1 MATSNEIYLQLGDII
16 QISAP
21 TNPELNEQIFVI
33 DFINDK
39 KINIKQPENST
50 TITLNINEDGTLAD
64 ESIDNI
70 DILSRPES
78 RGYARQNG
86 LLPNTWIDIHFAG
99 DIPITGQ
106 ITNLEEDMIE
116 VEIVNEK
123 DEKEL
128 IYIDFG
134 YKGIPENI
142 PIEEIVVRS
151 MPEFLQKEKEE
162 DKMEE
167 MREKN
172 KQLNLDDIDS
182 DDNDVPE
189 YVETSVDIPVE
200 IPVETIKT
208 QLKDIILEA
217 DQIEFGPELAAITT

>member
-142 PIEEIVVRS
+142 P
-151 MPEFLQKEKEE
+151 
-162 DKMEE
+162 
-167 MREKN
+167 
-172 KQLNLDDIDS
+172 
-182 DDNDVPE
+182 
-189 YVETSVDIPVE
+189 Y
-200 IPVETIKT
+200 
-208 QLKDIILEA
+208 
-217 DQIEFGPELAAITT
+217 